1 MLRAGS
7 VFFLCSLVATA
18 TVYNMWLRGQVVEK
32 QQENAALRTT
42 VQVDENTIRSLRSEM
57 ARRDTIIAERDHRIA
72 SIEKEA
78 QGLMCELERMQNE
91 NPVVAAWSGSAVPDD
106 VLRMLKDRVC
116 HTGKDREGLSAGG
129 PDAGR

>member
-32 QQENAALRTT
+32 QQENAALRVT
-42 VQVDENTIRSLRSEM
+42 VQASEKTIHDLRGEM
-57 ARRDTIIAERDHRIA
+57 ARRDTIITERDHRIA
-72 SIEKEA
+72 TIEKEA
-78 QGLMCELERMQNE
+78 QNLLCEIERLQNE
-91 NPVVAAWSGSAVPDD
+91 NPVVAAWSGSAVPDSI
-106 VLRMLKDRVC
+106 LRLLKNRVC
-116 HTGKDREGLSAGG
+116 HTGSDREGLSAGG